1 MGYIMQKCKIEIKA
15 ENKNKYVDWLYNGIK
30 GKIAEIEGESGNV
43 YKIKLVDGVIIDCA
57 GNVRQNQWGIFK
69 SDVIML

>member
-1 MGYIMQKCKIEIKA
+1 MQKCKIEIKA
-15 ENKNKYVDWLYNGIK
+15 ENKNKYVDWLYNSIN

-43 YKIKLVDGVIIDCA
+43 YKIKLIDGVIIDCA

>member
-1 MGYIMQKCKIEIKA
+1 MQKCKIEIKA
-15 ENKNKYVDWLYNGIK
+15 ENKNKYVDWLYNSIN

-69 SDVIML
+69 NDVIML

>member
-1 MGYIMQKCKIEIKA
+1 MQKCKIEIKA
-15 ENKNKYVDWLYNGIK
+15 ENKNKYAGWLYNSIN

-43 YKIKLVDGVIIDCA
+43 YKIRLLDSSIVDCA

-69 SDVIML
+69 NDIIML